1 MTYTVDFEKQ
11 RLSKLKEK
19 RSIRLIIYSE
29 LPNSWEPRKK
39 LSISK
44 KITSSLERIHR
55 KIFLSNFIRDRQ
67 AHLKKINKLESDFRD
82 TVRIF
87 DEMSEI
93 RHIGDLVREA
103 CVQTEV
109 KIEDVNRV
117 LGMFLVAAEN
127 TKEWSIKKQ
136 ESKNRIT
143 LKGEFDLHIGAILIG
158 ECVSRRGASKIIAM
172 IRMAHP
178 FIAPYP
184 YRGKPAIV
192 IDLKKET
199 RAIEQRLRDN
209 GL

>member
-1 MTYTVDFEKQ
+1 MAYTVDFEKQ
-11 RLSKLKEK
+11 RLSDLKEK

-29 LPNSWEPRKK
+29 LPNNWEPRKK

-44 KITSSLERIHR
+44 KITSSFKTIHR
-55 KIFLSNFIRDRQ
+55 KIFLSNLIKDMS
-67 AHLKKINKLESDFRD
+67 ASAKKINKLEPDFRD

-117 LGMFLVAAEN
+117 LGMFIVAAEN
-127 TKEWSIKKQ
+127 TKERPIKKQ

-143 LKGEFDLHIGAILIG
+143 LKGEFDLHIGTILVG
-158 ECVSRRGASKIIAM
+158 EGVPRRKASKIIAM

-178 FIAPYP
+178 FIVPYP
-184 YRGKPAIV
+184 YRGNPTIV